1 MYQKEPQK
9 SGQIV
14 DANAIL
20 IKVTFLILLRV
31 TDRPSYSPQSYQTCH
46 IKVPKVWKIQSWS
59 FSRKLNFYHSDLY
72 FASTLKIQTITKNCK
87 KPNETLILSTF
98 YHQTLNPQ
106 YITVC
111 VKVVLV
117 ITQPLYWLLFHLFWM
132 KSSWDLRT
140 KKPRVLIQKRY
151 LNILVSCLIF

>member
-1 MYQKEPQK
+1 MSYK
-9 SGQIV
+9 SGQKFEKSKV
-14 DANAIL
+14 DLSAENL
-20 IKVTFLILLRV
+20 
-31 TDRPSYSPQSYQTCH
+31 
-46 IKVPKVWKIQSWS
+46 
-59 FSRKLNFYHSDLY
+59 FYHSDLY

-117 ITQPLYWLLFHLFWM
+117 ITQPLY
-132 KSSWDLRT
+132 
-140 KKPRVLIQKRY
+140 
-151 LNILVSCLIF
+151 